1 MKKVLLSLLSVGIL
15 MSSCE
20 QSNVSKAK
28 MKNEKDSLS
37 YTIGLSIGESF
48 VQSELTDLNYE
59 LLIQG
64 LKDQRDSIPALELQE
79 AEAYIQEV
87 MQKRQMAKAEVDKK
101 AGLDFLAANKTKE
114 GVMTTPSGLQYKVL
128 STGTGPMPKATDRV
142 TVHYHGTLVDGTVF
156 DSSVNRGEP
165 ATFNLNQVIPGWT
178 EGLQLMPVGSKYTFY
193 IPQELAY
200 GAQATGPIKPYS
212 TLIFDVELISI
223 DSAATGK

>member
-1 MKKVLLSLLSVGIL
+1 MKKLFLSLLSVSIL

-20 QSNVSKAK
+20 QSNVSKVK

-64 LKDQRDSIPALELQE
+64 LKDQRDSMPAMELQE

-87 MQKRQMAKAEVDKK
+87 MMKKQMAKSEVEKK
-101 AGLDFLAANKTKE
+101 AGVEFLAANKTKA
-114 GVMTTPSGLQYKVL
+114 GVMTTSTGLQYKVN
-128 STGTGPMPKATDRV
+128 SEGTGAKPSATDKV
-142 TVHYHGTLVDGTVF
+142 TVHYHGTLIDGTVF
-156 DSSVNRGEP
+156 DSSVDRGTP
-165 ATFNLNQVIPGWT
+165 ASFGLNQVIPGWT
-178 EGLQLMPVGSKYTFY
+178 EGLQLMSVGSKYTFY
-193 IPQELAY
+193 IPQELGY
-200 GAQATGPIKPYS
+200 GPQAQGPIKPYS

-223 DSAATGK
+223 DSATGK